1 MIQGHI
7 DDVVNRLVFVCIK
20 RLDELL
26 KQKVINEKEDYQM
39 HIDDVVKKLSGK
51 RFQVSK
57 VVDGEMMIDRRTCE
71 ALGPEVDYILCK
83 YKF

>member
-1 MIQGHI
+1 MIKGHI

-26 KQKVINEKEDYQM
+26 KQKVINEKEHYQM

-51 RFQVSK
+51 RF
-57 VVDGEMMIDRRTCE
+57 
-71 ALGPEVDYILCK
+71 
-83 YKF
+83 